1 MSFKCFRFIF
11 NVNFVLYTNERPF
24 VFSKTARMK
33 MAGNFR
39 TSYVTSRGEYG
50 KYVNL
55 APDVVTYEFY
65 ECFSF
70 QESPLSI

>member
-24 VFSKTARMK
+24 EFSKTTTMK

-39 TSYVTSRGEYG
+39 TSYVTSRGEIRKIRVSSHG
-50 KYVNL
+50 CS
-55 APDVVTYEFY
+55 DVYEFY

-70 QESPLSI
+70 Q